1 MPEKNELIQVNLT
14 KVHLTIAIIVLV
26 FSLLTPIIA
35 GFVTINR
42 NSEDIGRHD
51 ARIIILEKDK
61 IDNHDLLLELKYNLK
76 NHMEAAG
83 ERYIDMGN
91 EK

>member
-61 IDNHDLLLELKYNLK
+61 TENHDLLLELKFNLK
-76 NHMEAAG
+76 NHMESAG
-83 ERYIDMGN
+83 ERYIDMV
-91 EK
+91 EKK

>member
-1 MPEKNELIQVNLT
+1 MPEKNEMIQVNLT

-61 IDNHDLLLELKYNLK
+61 IENHDLLLELKYNLK
-76 NHMEAAG
+76 NHMESAG
-83 ERYIDMGN
+83 ERYIDMV
-91 EK
+91 EKK